1 MELKNIVAGEEAK
14 LNKSAVLRKAIDY
27 IRYLQNQNIK
37 LKKEN
42 MLLKGQAGSPQIDI
56 TLPRTPEST
65 EELLPDSPISMGSSE
80 LSPPPPR
87 AMVDKSR
94 LMLCSVIFA
103 VCLFNPF
110 TMNSE
115 TTDFSQ
121 STSSPGSRTILEDSK
136 MSLRSTSTTLATL
149 IIQALMML
157 LLFVKLF
164 IYGEKVTDQETVDKS
179 LKKYWMHKKQAEMS
193 NEPEKVKNHLGL
205 ALEAIGRPMPSS
217 KLEWISSGI
226 WQVTH
231 QFLHRLGI
239 ARWFVNRAG
248 GFNISSEERRSLVSL
263 RKEAVSLTFILFLT
277 LSFEWQ

>member
-1 MELKNIVAGEEAK
+1 
-14 LNKSAVLRKAIDY
+14 
-27 IRYLQNQNIK
+27 
-37 LKKEN
+37 
-42 MLLKGQAGSPQIDI
+42 
-56 TLPRTPEST
+56 
-65 EELLPDSPISMGSSE
+65 
-80 LSPPPPR
+80 
-87 AMVDKSR
+87 
-94 LMLCSVIFA
+94 
-103 VCLFNPF
+103 
-110 TMNSE
+110 
-115 TTDFSQ
+115 
-121 STSSPGSRTILEDSK
+121 
-136 MSLRSTSTTLATL
+136 
-149 IIQALMML
+149 MML

-263 RKEAVSLTFILFLT
+263 RKEAVSLTFI
-277 LSFEWQ
+277 